1 MEIFISIH
9 LDQDC
14 RRRRNARNCCE
25 LLGRSLFLKKQKSLD
40 FLLRFNLRSASRLRL
55 TKKQINPAIKA
66 HLIRSALYL
75 LFLLAACAIPFA
87 LAQRSTEGHSTS
99 ENTKQLPMTSRES
112 DRDAGALLTPEI
124 PMGGPF
130 WDQYNNPATEPPLGI
145 GSQKFE
151 PPMAA
156 FDDQA
161 ADDFIVTVPPPPIF
175 LYVTGV
181 RVMGEYSAGGGP
193 ASSFNVYFYT
203 NRAGHLPGTGVA
215 AFLNR
220 PYTGTPPNFEI
231 RWSPVS
237 IFPSS
242 GTYWVSV
249 QAVQDFNPN
258 GQWFWHN
265 RTVQTNAGAVW
276 QNPGDAYGTGC
287 ITWNRKNACV
297 PDQVWPDQVFQ
308 VLGFFEGPTP
318 TATVTPLSS
327 PSPTPTATPTPT
339 PILCVLSENFDF
351 VTPPA
356 LPPGWTAANSINPD
370 GVLWQ
375 TSNSGLPAPP
385 AYTLPNAAWINDP
398 ATVSDKRLTSPP
410 VTIPL
415 LQNAGLIFRHNYA
428 FEDGF
433 DGGVLEISVDGGAF
447 QDAGPFIFQGGYNGT
462 ISTCCGNPLAGRPAW
477 TGSSGGFITTQLGLP
492 SNHTI
497 ALRWRMGSDN
507 GSSDQGWR
515 IDAVQGFCEG
525 PTPTSTPTVTASP
538 TPTATI
544 TPTPTATAT
553 ATLTATPTITA
564 TPTLTVTASPTATAT
579 ARPSPTPRPAA
590 TPRPRPTPPPRP

>member
-1 MEIFISIH
+1 M
-9 LDQDC
+9 
-14 RRRRNARNCCE
+14 
-25 LLGRSLFLKKQKSLD
+25 
-40 FLLRFNLRSASRLRL
+40 
-55 TKKQINPAIKA
+55 KKQINSSIKA
-66 HLIRSALYL
+66 HLVRGTFYLL
-75 LFLLAACAIPFA
+75 LFLAVCVIPFA
-87 LAQRSTEGHSTS
+87 LGQQTTGKQNTVESTM
-99 ENTKQLPMTSRES
+99 QLSIISSDS
-112 DRDAGALLTPEI
+112 DRDANALLTPEF
-124 PMGGPF
+124 PTGCCL
-130 WDQYNNPATEPPLGI
+130 WNQYNNPATEPPLGI

-161 ADDFIVTVPPPPIF
+161 ADDFVVNVPPPPMF

-203 NRAGHLPGTGVA
+203 NNAGHLPGTQIA

-220 PYTGTPPNFEI
+220 PYTGTPPDFEI
-231 RWSPVS
+231 RWTPIS

-249 QAVQDFNPN
+249 QAVQDFNSN

-265 RTVQTNAGAVW
+265 RTVQSNAGAVW
-276 QNPGDAYGTGC
+276 QNPGDGYGTGC
-287 ITWNRKNACV
+287 TTWNRKNACM

-308 VLGFFEGPTP
+308 ILGFAEGPTP
-318 TATVTPLSS
+318 TSTPTPPLS

-339 PILCVLSENFDF
+339 PILCVLSQNFDG
-351 VTPPA
+351 VTPPV
-356 LPPGWTAANSINPD
+356 LPPGWTAANAINPD

-375 TSNSGLPAPP
+375 TSNSGLPSPP
-385 AYTLPNAAWINDP
+385 ADTLPNAAWTNDP

-410 VTIPL
+410 VTIPF
-415 LQNAGLIFRHNYA
+415 LQNAGLMFRHNYA

-433 DGGVLEISVDGGAF
+433 DGGVLEISIDGGAF
-447 QDAGPFIFQGGYNGT
+447 QDAAAFIGQGGYNGT
-462 ISTCCGNPLAGRPAW
+462 ISTCCGNPLAGRQAW

-492 SNHTI
+492 SGHTI

-507 GSSDQGWR
+507 GGSGQGWR
-515 IDAVQGFCEG
+515 IDTLQGFCEG

-538 TPTATI
+538 TPTATATSTPMATATATLTPTPTMTI
-544 TPTPTATAT
+544 TATPTATAT
-553 ATLTATPTITA
+553 ATP
-564 TPTLTVTASPTATAT
+564 
-579 ARPSPTPRPAA
+579 RPSLTPRPAP

>member
-1 MEIFISIH
+1 MKRPISSTMKARFIRGAFY
-9 LDQDC
+9 L
-14 RRRRNARNCCE
+14 
-25 LLGRSLFLKKQKSLD
+25 
-40 FLLRFNLRSASRLRL
+40 
-55 TKKQINPAIKA
+55 
-66 HLIRSALYL
+66 L
-75 LFLLAACAIPFA
+75 LFLAICVIPFA
-87 LAQRSTEGHSTS
+87 LGQRNSPMARVRVTS
-99 ENTKQLPMTSRES
+99 ANTIQVPTISS
-112 DRDAGALLTPEI
+112 DANRDASTLATPEF
-124 PMGGPF
+124 PTGGLL

-151 PPMAA
+151 PAMAV

-161 ADDFIVTVPPPPIF
+161 ADDFVVNVPPPPMF

-203 NRAGHLPGTGVA
+203 NRAGHLPGTQIA

-220 PYTGTPPNFEI
+220 PYTGTPPDFEI
-231 RWSPVS
+231 RWTPIS

-276 QNPGDAYGTGC
+276 QNPGDGYGTGC
-287 ITWNRKNACV
+287 TTWNRKNACM

-308 VLGFFEGPTP
+308 ILGFPEGPTP
-318 TATVTPLSS
+318 TSTPTPPLS

-339 PILCVLSENFDF
+339 PILCVLYQDFDG

-356 LPPGWTAANSINPD
+356 LPPGWTAANAINPD

-375 TSNSGLPAPP
+375 TSNFGLPSPP
-385 AYTLPNAAWINDP
+385 ADTLPNAAWTNDP

-410 VTIPL
+410 VTIPF
-415 LQNAGLIFRHNYA
+415 LQNAGLMFRHNYA

-433 DGGVLEISVDGGAF
+433 DGGVLEISIDGGAF
-447 QDAGPFIFQGGYNGT
+447 QDAAAFIGQGGYNGT

-492 SNHTI
+492 SGHTI

-507 GSSDQGWR
+507 GGSGQGWR
-515 IDAVQGFCEG
+515 IDTLQGFCEG
-525 PTPTSTPTVTASP
+525 PTPTSTPTVTVSA
-538 TPTATI
+538 TPTATATSTPTSTATVTA

-553 ATLTATPTITA
+553 VTPTA
-564 TPTLTVTASPTATAT
+564 TATAT
-579 ARPSPTPRPAA
+579 ARPSPTPRPAV
-590 TPRPRPTPPPRP
+590 TPRPRPTPRLRP